1 MPKQQNNTLLWT
13 LWSPLRFAASALVL
27 ILTVTF
33 TYVFGSLAFYGA
45 NTIIPQSH
53 IITYLVITLVFC
65 VAYQIRHMP
74 RDKMSQ
80 TSFVS
85 IHNAQTF
92 ILSALFLC
100 ASYFLA
106 KHAQQILL
114 NLILMGNNL
123 SVTFI
128 LITVAAS
135 LLYLYLTGLFIA
147 NIYAKYLRARTLKI
161 PTWKFLFS
169 IPFGFSAIWVPG
181 YFLNTDTTVNNKTV
195 SNTTWYTK
203 ITNWSVARP
212 MNTIFSF
219 IFISILSGFFFGF
232 NSVLLTFCLT
242 LIFGLW
248 YLQIGSKNFLKNID
262 KRYSTMAVIIN
273 IALIVILLCFSIFIP
288 TTTQDVQINISDTQ
302 TITLN

>member
-1 MPKQQNNTLLWT
+1 MQKQQHNTLLWT
-13 LWSPLRFAASALVL
+13 LWSPLKFAASAL
-27 ILTVTF
+27 ILMLTITF
-33 TYVFGSLAFYGA
+33 VYVFGSLAFYGA
-45 NTIIPQSH
+45 STVIPQSH
-53 IITYLVITLVFC
+53 IITYLIITLVFC

-80 TSFVS
+80 ASFVS

-106 KHAQQILL
+106 KYAQQILL
-114 NLILMGNNL
+114 NLILMGSNL

-128 LITVAAS
+128 LITVVAS

-147 NIYAKYLRARTLKI
+147 NIYAKYLRARALKI

-181 YFLNTDTTVNNKTV
+181 YFLDTDTTNNKTV
-195 SNTTWYTK
+195 KSTNWYAK
-203 ITNWSVARP
+203 ITNWSIARP
-212 MNTIFSF
+212 INTILSF
-219 IFISILSGFFFGF
+219 IFISTLSGFFFGF

-248 YLQIGSKNFLKNID
+248 YLQIGSKNFIKNIN

-273 IALIVILLCFSIFIP
+273 IALIVILSCFSAFVP
-288 TTTQDVQINISDTQ
+288 VTTQNVQINISDTQ
-302 TITLN
+302 TLTLN